1 MVNYKL
7 EDSILLLSRGS
18 GEKGVD
24 RLRSSMSRPTD
35 PDASLVASPWELLC
49 GGLLSCDR
57 LLDNYI
63 TQRRV
68 RWTRRLARLLLRA
81 AYEKHERVAAAE
93 HRLLLAQRAAEVSSL
108 RLQALL
114 AQQQQQQNR

>member
-1 MVNYKL
+1 M
-7 EDSILLLSRGS
+7 S
-18 GEKGVD
+18 G
-24 RLRSSMSRPTD
+24 PTD

-57 LLDNYI
+57 LVDNYI
-63 TQRRV
+63 TQQFLPFHPGRV
-68 RWTRRLARLLLRA
+68 RWTRRLARLLLRV

-93 HRLLLAQRAAEVSSL
+93 HRLLLAQRAAEESSL

-114 AQQQQQQNR
+114 AQQQQQQC